1 METEYS
7 NGATNGV
14 VENKNVIN
22 LDDYENSISVDDEIC
37 FYCRKKATKVCQ
49 YCKTTFYCSDEHGK
63 IHRPDDVCFPFKIEY
78 LPHVGNYMVASRDI
92 EPAGTYLSNK
102 KKYHLKII
110 NLKIK
115 SHSKNMKIQ

>member
-7 NGATNGV
+7 NGATNGTM
-14 VENKNVIN
+14 ENKNATTIN
-22 LDDYENSISVDDEIC
+22 DCENSISIDDEIC

-92 EPAGTYLSNK
+92 EPAGTHLSNNK
-102 KKYHLKII
+102 NII
-110 NLKIK
+110 LRLLL
-115 SHSKNMKIQ
+115 